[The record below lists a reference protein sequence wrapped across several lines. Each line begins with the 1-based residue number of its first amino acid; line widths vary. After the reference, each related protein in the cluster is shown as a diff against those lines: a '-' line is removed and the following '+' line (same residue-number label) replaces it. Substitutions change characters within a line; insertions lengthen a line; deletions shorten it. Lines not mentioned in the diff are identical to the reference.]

1 MNFENILVLHNFL
14 ILCTI
19 YFFQNKIDVL
29 NIHEEAFKQLLLHKN
44 KITPSNPVLTITK
57 FDGINTR
64 NKVLK
69 IMQNHQDLDEVACF
83 KKKHINYKDKVQE
96 YFQSLNFLDI
106 AELNLIM

>member
-1 MNFENILVLHNFL
+1 MNIENILVLHNFL

-29 NIHEEAFKQLLLHKN
+29 HIHEEAFKQLLLQKN
-44 KITPSNPVLTITK
+44 KITPSNPVLTVTK

-69 IMQNHQDLDEVACF
+69 ILQNHKDLDEVSHF
-83 KKKHINYKDKVQE
+83 KKKHINYKDKIKE
-96 YFQSLNFLDI
+96 YFQSIHFLDI

>member
-29 NIHEEAFKQLLLHKN
+29 HIHEEAFKQLLLYKN
-44 KITPSNPVLTITK
+44 KITSSHPVLSITK

-69 IMQNHQDLDEVACF
+69 ILQSSRDLDEVSNF
-83 KKKHINYKDKVQE
+83 KKQNFNYKDKIID
-96 YFQSLNFLDI
+96 YFKYINFLDI
-106 AELNLIM
+106 SELKLIM

>member
-1 MNFENILVLHNFL
+1 MNTENILVLHNFL

-69 IMQNHQDLDEVACF
+69 IMQNHQDLDEVSNF
-83 KKKHINYKDKVQE
+83 KKQNFNYKDKIIE
-96 YFQSLNFLDI
+96 YFKYINFLDI
-106 AELNLIM
+106 SELKLIM